1 MHKIQQLISGILH
14 PLLLPLFG
22 VILLFRLGGFS
33 ELPLN
38 YRLYVEGLVLL
49 NMGIIP
55 GLGIWLLKKSGH
67 ISDLDVSIRS
77 ERLFPYLIVVISEA
91 TACYLL
97 YRAQMPWW
105 IIKLF
110 LGSIIASIVAFLITF
125 KWKISAHTTAF
136 GCLIAA
142 TFLVLLNQ
150 ATESLLVFS
159 VMILLAGVQASSR
172 LYLKAHTLGQVFCG
186 FLLGLCS
193 VGAAFFLIP

>member
-1 MHKIQQLISGILH
+1 MRKFQQIISGVLH

-22 VILLFRLGGFS
+22 TILLFQMGGFS
-33 ELPLN
+33 ELPLD
-38 YRLYVEGLVLL
+38 YQLYVEGIVFL
-49 NMGIIP
+49 NMAIIP
-55 GLGIWLLKKSGH
+55 ALGIWLLKKSGH
-67 ISDLDVSIRS
+67 VSDLDVSNRS
-77 ERLFPYLIVVISEA
+77 ERVFPYLIVLISEVS
-91 TACYLL
+91 ACYLL

-110 LGSIIASIVAFLITF
+110 MGSIVASIAAFLITL

-159 VMILLAGVQASSR
+159 AMILLAGVQASSR
-172 LYLKAHTLGQVFCG
+172 LYLKAHTLSQVFFG
-186 FLLGLCS
+186 FLLGLVS